1 MKLPLET
8 LEWLFLTSIVYLTV
22 GTFILAYGIASIQL
36 VQITWIW
43 ITAAPLFIPMRN
55 IVKINTIWSK

>member
-22 GTFILAYGIASIQL
+22 GTIILAYGIASIQL